1 MSEFQLDPRLL
12 ADTHF
17 VLDGA
22 LSRVLLM
29 DDARWPWLILVPRI
43 AGLRELLDLDS
54 AQRAVLMDEI
64 DACGSWLQRQPSVHK
79 LNIAALG
86 NVVAQLHVHVLGRWP
101 GDPAWP
107 APVWGAPGRVHYG
120 ETELLALLERLRCR
134 DGVGRLH
141 AAR

>member
-17 VLDGA
+17 VLDSG

-29 DDARWPWLILVPRI
+29 DDARWPWLILVPRV
-43 AGLRELLDLDS
+43 ADRRELLELDG
-54 AQRAVLMDEI
+54 AQRALLMDEI
-64 DACGSWLQRQPSVHK
+64 DACGRWLQRQPSVHK

-107 APVWGAPGRVHYG
+107 APVWGAPGRVSYG
-120 ETELLALLERLRCR
+120 PSELSAQLARLRAH
-134 DGVGRLH
+134 DGLWQLH